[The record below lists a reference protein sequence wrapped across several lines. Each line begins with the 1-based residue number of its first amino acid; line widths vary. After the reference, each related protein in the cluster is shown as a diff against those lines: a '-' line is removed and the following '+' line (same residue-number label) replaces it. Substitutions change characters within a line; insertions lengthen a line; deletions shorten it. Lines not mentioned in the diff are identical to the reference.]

1 MLCMSLLGIDVPL
14 ERTCTILCMR
24 LLHTTL
30 LGRDA
35 LNQALRVCELQ
46 VRCKVPSLP
55 RCITGFSSLEL
66 LDLHGNPELHVDN
79 NGGEVFLTGTTYPI
93 PVGGKC

>member
-1 MLCMSLLGIDVPL
+1 MW
-14 ERTCTILCMR
+14 

-30 LGRDA
+30 LGQDA
-35 LNQALRVCELQ
+35 LSQALSVCELQ
-46 VRCKVPSLP
+46 VRCKVSLLP

-79 NGGEVFLTGTTYPI
+79 NGGVVFLIGTICPVL
-93 PVGGKC
+93 VGGRC

>member
-14 ERTCTILCMR
+14 ACTCTILCMW

-30 LGRDA
+30 LGQDA
-35 LNQALRVCELQ
+35 PKQARGVCDLQ
-46 VRCKVPSLP
+46 VRCKVSLLP

-79 NGGEVFLTGTTYPI
+79 NGGEVLLTGTTYPVL
-93 PVGGKC
+93 VGGRL